1 MLCIY
6 ILFPKHKQLIEQYI
20 LYLLSRKFV
29 EDALK
34 ELIDRHLAFNSNR
47 LFKLLEVI
55 SVLNNQL
62 VKQILP
68 RIKELVVITE
78 AKRGIGVDS
87 TLR

>member
-1 MLCIY
+1 M
-6 ILFPKHKQLIEQYI
+6 
-20 LYLLSRKFV
+20 
-29 EDALK
+29 DALK

-55 SVLNNQL
+55 SVLNNEL
-62 VKQILP
+62 VKKILP

-78 AKRGIGVDS
+78 AKRGTGIDS